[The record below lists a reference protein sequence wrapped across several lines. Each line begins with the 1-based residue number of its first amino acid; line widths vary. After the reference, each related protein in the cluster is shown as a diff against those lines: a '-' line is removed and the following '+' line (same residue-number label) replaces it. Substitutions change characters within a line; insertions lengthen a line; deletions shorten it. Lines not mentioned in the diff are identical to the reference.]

1 MTKII
6 PVEPAAIDLVVQ
18 FEESGTFASRSRED
32 PVGNW
37 EIGYG
42 SIWDWRLVPRTRVDA
57 DTAPVDE
64 PTARAW
70 LGMELKAAA
79 QNIQNTVHVPLTA
92 GQIAALED
100 FIYNLGV
107 GNFLSSTLLR
117 RLNMGDYAGAAA
129 QFDRWTHAG
138 GVVMAGLVRRRQ
150 AETDLFTGKTPAAD
164 AAEGG
169 PNA

>member
-6 PVEPAAIDLVVQ
+6 
-18 FEESGTFASRSRED
+18 
-32 PVGNW
+32 NW

-42 SIWDWRLVPRTRVDA
+42 SIWDWRLVPRERVDA
-57 DTAPVDE
+57 FTEDIDE
-64 PTARAW
+64 ATARAW
-70 LGMELKAAA
+70 LGMELQAAA
-79 QNIQNTVHVPLTA
+79 QSIQNTVHVPLSV

-117 RLNMGDYAGAAA
+117 RLNMGDYAGAAL
-129 QFDRWTHAG
+129 QFERWTHAG

-150 AETDLFTGKTPAAD
+150 AETNLFTGKTPAAD
-164 AAEGG
+164 PPTAA
-169 PNA
+169 